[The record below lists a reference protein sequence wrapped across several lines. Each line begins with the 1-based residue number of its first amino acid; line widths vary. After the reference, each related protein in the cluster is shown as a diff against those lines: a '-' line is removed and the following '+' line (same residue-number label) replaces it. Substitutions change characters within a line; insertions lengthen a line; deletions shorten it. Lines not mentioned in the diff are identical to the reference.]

1 MSRQP
6 AILVA
11 PVEEHSRVQHC
22 FVNHT
27 GALGSKCQ
35 LLFVEGVTC
44 DQRGVIGLDL
54 SNESISGQLD
64 NSSDLSNLRY
74 LQKLNLACNH
84 SNSSQITYQLAKL
97 KNLSYLNL
105 SSTGFAQG
113 ITLEISNLTSLVT
126 LDLSWLSTW
135 NLNVAKQTL
144 DVNGNLLDG
153 KLPESLAN
161 CTKLEVLD
169 IGDNKVED
177 AFPCYLK
184 NLSMLHVLV
193 LRSNNF
199 YGPIG
204 CPRLNSTWP
213 MLQILDLAS
222 NSFTDS
228 IYKAIATFSKMSYEG
243 NEGLCGFPLTETCKE
258 PRTPSPTF
266 GEAPSGSKSVVNW
279 NFLSV
284 ELGFVFGLGIVIL
297 PLVIW
302 KRWSRRYYQ

>member
-135 NLNVAKQTL
+135 NLNVAKQ
-144 DVNGNLLDG
+144 VRNLPELEELYLDG
-153 KLPESLAN
+153 VPLSHKWDQSIGIPGHYWCQTLSSSLPNLR
-161 CTKLEVLD
+161 L
-169 IGDNKVED
+169 
-177 AFPCYLK
+177 
-184 NLSMLHVLV
+184 LSMSSCFLSGPIDSSLRN
-193 LRSNNF
+193 LRSLS
-199 YGPIG
+199 I
-204 CPRLNSTWP
+204 L
-213 MLQILDLAS
+213 ILDFNDLISAPVPEFFAEFE
-222 NSFTDS
+222 NLTSFL
-228 IYKAIATFSKMSYEG
+228 KFSKLQLEG
-243 NEGLCGFPLTETCKE
+243 KISRKDIP
-258 PRTPSPTF
+258 
-266 GEAPSGSKSVVNW
+266 GSKTANA
-279 NFLSV
+279 
-284 ELGFVFGLGIVIL
+284 
-297 PLVIW
+297 
-302 KRWSRRYYQ
+302 